1 MGRQGP
7 FTAWLSSLSDAE
19 AAYAGGTAL
28 ALLIVVGAVIVLALR
43 SCKGGPQVAYMP
55 RGAEVG
61 PARADEYDT
70 LQVIVQAHNQ
80 EAELEVQTDAWGSYE
95 ELRELVVDAVP
106 QMFRDTDEL
115 TLEYLDR
122 SRRWVRVKQRTPVDA
137 VKSARSARITA
148 TAGAAAASNQRSK
161 GRK

>member
-1 MGRQGP
+1 MPRQGP
-7 FTAWLSSLSDAE
+7 VTAWLMSLSDAE
-19 AAYAGGTAL
+19 LAYAGGTAL
-28 ALLIVVGAVIVLALR
+28 ALLIVVGAIIVLAVR
-43 SCKGGPQVAYMP
+43 SCKGGSSQPAYMG
-55 RGAEVG
+55 RMGEIG

-80 EAELEVQTDAWGSYE
+80 EAELEVQTDAWSSYE

-122 SRRWVRVKQRTPVDA
+122 RQKWTRVKMRTPVDA
-137 VKSARSARITA
+137 VKAARSARITA
-148 TAGAAAASNQRSK
+148 TPAAAAAAP
-161 GRK
+161 GRRQ